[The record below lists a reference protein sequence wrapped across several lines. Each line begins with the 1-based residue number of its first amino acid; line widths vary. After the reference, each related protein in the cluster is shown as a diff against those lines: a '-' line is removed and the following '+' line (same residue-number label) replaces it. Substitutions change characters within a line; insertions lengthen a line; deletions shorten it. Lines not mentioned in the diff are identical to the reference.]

1 MDALA
6 DLLAGVRARSAAF
19 CRSVLEPP
27 WALRIADGA
36 RLALVTVTRGHAWL
50 VPDEDREPEVGG
62 EPGVVRPLRID
73 EGQVAVIKGPAPHIV
88 ADEVDTPP
96 SVVVGPG
103 NRLTTVDGADLTEE
117 FRRTWAGRESPDS
130 SVLVTGTYSVTGD
143 VGARLLAALPDAA
156 LVRAADI
163 ASPVLDLL
171 IAELDDP
178 GPGQQAVLDRL
189 LDLALVETV
198 RTWLGGQRGDAPG
211 WFRAQGDPVVG
222 EALRL
227 IHDEPGA
234 PWTVAALAARTGV
247 SRAAFARRFA
257 VLVGTPPMS
266 YLADWRMTVAADLLR
281 GTDDTADTIARTVG
295 YANAFAFSA
304 AFKRHRGVSPRAHR
318 IGDR

>member
-19 CRSVLEPP
+19 CRTVLEPP
-27 WALRIADGA
+27 WALRIADGS

-50 VPDEDREPEVGG
+50 VPDEEREPEVGG
-62 EPGVVRPLRID
+62 EPGVARPVRID
-73 EGQVAVIKGPAPHIV
+73 EGQVAVVKGPAPHVV

-96 SVVVGPG
+96 SVVVCPG
-103 NRLTTVDGADLTEE
+103 NRLTTVDGTDLTEE
-117 FRRTWAGRESPDS
+117 FLRTWAGRESPDS

-143 VGARLLAALPDAA
+143 VGARLLAALPAVA

-178 GPGQQAVLDRL
+178 GAGQQAVLDRL

-198 RTWLGGQRGDAPG
+198 RTWLGGQHGDAPG

-227 IHDEPGA
+227 MHDEPGA

-257 VLVGTPPMS
+257 ELVGTPPMS
-266 YLADWRMTVAADLLR
+266 YLADWRITVAADLLR
-281 GTDDTADTIARTVG
+281 GTDDTAEAIARTVG

-304 AFKRHRGVSPRAHR
+304 AFKRHRGISPRQHR
-318 IGDR
+318 AGAR